1 MSISSPEPVPAKPMR
16 SDGTEARNRLL
27 DAALGL
33 FAEQGFSKTSIRDI
47 AQAAQA
53 NVASISYYFGDKAGL
68 YRAVFSDPRT
78 NPPVPPDALE
88 GPDVTLAQA
97 IRGLLASFLEPL
109 KQGHVRQQ
117 QYMKL
122 CFREMLEPTGA
133 WQAEIEANIGPAHGA
148 LTRILCRH
156 AGVAE
161 ADDDIHRLAFTI
173 SGLGVMLHVGNDL
186 YAQLRP
192 QLLGTPQA
200 LDIYLDRL
208 VTYALLLADAEAV
221 RRRQSASLATG
232 GAVQA
237 TADTVSDDLSL
248 PAP

>member
-1 MSISSPEPVPAKPMR
+1 MSIRSPETPEALATKPMR
-16 SDGTEARNRLL
+16 SDGVEARNRLL
-27 DAALGL
+27 DAALAL
-33 FAEQGFSKTSIRDI
+33 FAEHGFSKTPIREI

-53 NVASISYYFGDKAGL
+53 NVAAISYYFGDKAGL

-78 NPPVPPDALE
+78 NPPLPPEALAGE
-88 GPDVTLAQA
+88 GVSLEQGL
-97 IRGLLASFLEPL
+97 RGMFLSFLEPL

-133 WQAEIEANIGPAHGA
+133 WQHEIDANIAPAHHA
-148 LTRILCRH
+148 LTRTLCRH

-186 YAQLRP
+186 YTQIRP
-192 QLLGTPQA
+192 GLVNTPEA
-200 LDIYLDRL
+200 LDLYLDRL
-208 VTYALLLADAEAV
+208 VSYALVLADAEAL
-221 RRRQSASLATG
+221 RRSTVAPVSSHSPAST
-232 GAVQA
+232 
-237 TADTVSDDLSL
+237 SSH
-248 PAP
+248 AP

>member
-1 MSISSPEPVPAKPMR
+1 MSIPMPQAVSTKSMR
-16 SDGTEARNRLL
+16 SDGAEARNRLL
-27 DAALGL
+27 DAALQL
-33 FAEQGFSKTSIRDI
+33 FAEQGFAKTSIREI

-78 NPPVPPDALE
+78 NPPVPPEALE
-88 GPDVTLAQA
+88 GADVSLEQA

-109 KQGHVRQQ
+109 KQGHECQQ

-133 WQAEIEANIGPAHGA
+133 WQHEIETNITPAHLA
-148 LTRILCRH
+148 LTRTLCRH
-156 AGVAE
+156 TGATE

-186 YAQLRP
+186 YTQIRP
-192 QLLGTPQA
+192 GLVRSPQA
-200 LDIYLDRL
+200 LDVYLDRL
-208 VTYALLLADAEAV
+208 VSYALVLVHTEAL
-221 RRRQSASLATG
+221 RRGGQTPHSLASTPS
-232 GAVQA
+232 
-237 TADTVSDDLSL
+237 TAS
-248 PAP
+248 